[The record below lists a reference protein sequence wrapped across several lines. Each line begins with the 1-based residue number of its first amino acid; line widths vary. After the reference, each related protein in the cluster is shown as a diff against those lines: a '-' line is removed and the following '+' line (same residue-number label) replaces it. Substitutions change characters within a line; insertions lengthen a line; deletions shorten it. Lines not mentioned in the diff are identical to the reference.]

1 MTCKCESITSHSAS
15 HWVNMLLSVAVAW
28 GSHIASLLL
37 TVLAPKPL
45 AVVRLWW
52 WSWCCYC
59 YLPCMFHCIAMVSCF
74 VSSELVPP
82 ITLCYLSWWCMY
94 ILELFNFG
102 WWRPHSTNNGITASP
117 PGTTQPYVQ
126 SHEGTRRHHP
136 LQWWCTAMMT
146 QSIIMA
152 KNGATLVCVLGR
164 GAVTRATRQKIE
176 SLWQPHLFFFLFLR
190 EMMSVCCF
198 FQLCNLLNLRTKVLD
213 VLGLWDADRERQNC

>member
-15 HWVNMLLSVAVAW
+15 RWVNMLLSVAVAW
-28 GSHIASLLL
+28 GSHIASLPL

-146 QSIIMA
+146 QSIIIGKKRCNSCLRAWPWSSNKGDKAEDRILMA
-152 KNGATLVCVLGR
+152 ATSLLFSFFFSEGDDVCVLFFST
-164 GAVTRATRQKIE
+164 V
-176 SLWQPHLFFFLFLR
+176 QP
-190 EMMSVCCF
+190 
-198 FQLCNLLNLRTKVLD
+198 TKP
-213 VLGLWDADRERQNC
+213 